1 LKETASKRK
10 AERILGPVS
19 TRPNPGVHVA
29 QNNAVQREPRGCKKW
44 PSSFSEVD
52 IPLSNISS
60 SYLEP

>member
-29 QNNAVQREPRGCKKW
+29 QNNAVQREPRGCKK
-44 PSSFSEVD
+44 
-52 IPLSNISS
+52 
-60 SYLEP
+60 